1 MASSTFGKV
10 KTASGPLKSI
20 SGITTSVIV
29 TSQTAVYPP
38 STDWAVIFTTPGL
51 APVTTPSSTV
61 AMPVSE
67 LLQVTCLLSAFT
79 GEILAARIA
88 FAPACKRKEDLL
100 REMDVTCI
108 TGISGSSP
116 PPPEGIVAATKTSP
130 G

>member
-1 MASSTFGKV
+1 MASSTLGNEI
-10 KTASGPLKSI
+10 TAPVPSKSI
-20 SGITTSVIV
+20 SGVTVSVTV

-38 STDWAVIFTTPGL
+38 STDRAVIFTTPGL

-61 AMPVSE
+61 AIPVSE

>member
-1 MASSTFGKV
+1 MIF
-10 KTASGPLKSI
+10 
-20 SGITTSVIV
+20 
-29 TSQTAVYPP
+29 AV
-38 STDWAVIFTTPGL
+38 PGL
-51 APVTTPSSTV
+51 TPVTTPSFTV
-61 AMPVSE
+61 ATPASE
-67 LLQVTCLLSAFT
+67 LAQLTCLLSAFT
-79 GEILAARIA
+79 GEILATRVA

>member
-1 MASSTFGKV
+1 
-10 KTASGPLKSI
+10 
-20 SGITTSVIV
+20 
-29 TSQTAVYPP
+29 
-38 STDWAVIFTTPGL
+38 
-51 APVTTPSSTV
+51 
-61 AMPVSE
+61 MPVSE

-79 GEILAARIA
+79 GEMLATRVA